1 MHSATIRSRECI
13 AEIPANRDKS
23 EPIETSEMPTTM
35 EAAMSDDLAPTPS
48 TPSRSV
54 IPTDLNALLPRDV
67 TATAL
72 TEAGYP
78 ISKATLATMASRG
91 GGPPYQM
98 WGPRV
103 IYRWALRSPGRNLA

>member
-1 MHSATIRSRECI
+1 
-13 AEIPANRDKS
+13 
-23 EPIETSEMPTTM
+23 
-35 EAAMSDDLAPTPS
+35 MSDDLALTPS
-48 TPSRSV
+48 KPSRSV
-54 IPTDLNALLPRDV
+54 IPTDLNALLPRDI

-91 GGPPYQM
+91 GGPPFQM

-103 IYRWALRSPGRNLA
+103 IYRWGTSLAWAQARLSAPVRSTSEIDHLGSA

>member
-1 MHSATIRSRECI
+1 MLR
-13 AEIPANRDKS
+13 
-23 EPIETSEMPTTM
+23 TM
-35 EAAMSDDLAPTPS
+35 EAAMSDDLALTPS

-54 IPTDLNALLPRDV
+54 IPTDLNALLPRDA

-103 IYRWALRSPGRNLA
+103 IYRWGTSLAWAQARLSAPVRSTSELDPPASPNPAT